1 MEKQEFL
8 EMLRLA
14 LNGRVSAEIVAD
26 NVRYY
31 EDYINIEVRK
41 GRSEEEILAQLG
53 DPRLLA
59 RTIVQTHGGADGKGR
74 TADASGD
81 ARTYRKRDA
90 DGYNE
95 EPKRGWRNRLFN
107 LHMPGRLFSVL
118 TLLILTCILVLV
130 IAVVFYALS
139 IALPVLLIILA
150 VSFVVKL
157 FRDWLN

>member
-1 MEKQEFL
+1 MGKQEFL

-59 RTIVQTHGGADGKGR
+59 RTIVQTHGGPGGKGR
-74 TADASGD
+74 TADVSGD
-81 ARTYRKRDA
+81 THTYRKRDA

-95 EPKRGWRNRLFN
+95 EPKRGWRNRFFN

-130 IAVVFYALS
+130 ITVVFYAIS